1 MLKIRST
8 AFNDGERIPK
18 KYTCDGEDISPPL
31 IWEDIPEGTV
41 TLALISDDPDAPSKT
56 WTHWLIFNI
65 PPELNGLPEGV
76 EKVGELENGIMQGF
90 NDFGRIGYGGPC
102 PPFGV
107 HRYFFKLYA
116 LDTSLDL
123 EPGTSKE
130 ELLEAMEGHIIEK
143 TQMIGLYSRE

>member
-1 MLKIRST
+1 MVKMFHHHSPGRMC
-8 AFNDGERIPK
+8 PK
-18 KYTCDGEDISPPL
+18 
-31 IWEDIPEGTV
+31 GTV
-41 TLALISDDPDAPSKT
+41 TLAIISDDPDAPSKT

-76 EKVGELENGIMQGF
+76 EKVGELENGIKQGF

-107 HRYFFKLYA
+107 HRYYFKLYA
-116 LDTSLDL
+116 LDTSLNL

-130 ELLEAMEGHIIEK
+130 ELLRAMDGHIIEK
-143 TQMIGLYSRE
+143 TEMIGLYSRG

>member
-1 MLKIRST
+1 LKIRSS

-18 KYTCDGEDISPPL
+18 KHTCDGEDVSPPL
-31 IWEDIPEGTV
+31 TWEDVPEGTV
-41 TLALISDDPDAPSKT
+41 TLAIISDDPDAPSKT

-76 EKVGELENGIMQGF
+76 EKVGELENGIKQGF

-107 HRYFFKLYA
+107 HRYYFKLYA
-116 LDTSLDL
+116 LDTSLNL

-130 ELLEAMEGHIIEK
+130 ELLRAMDGHIIEK
-143 TQMIGLYSRE
+143 AEMIGLYSRG